1 MKCGICSNEQN
12 NTPYKIREMM
22 FGLRDSFDYFQC
34 GNCQCIQIKEI
45 PENLGKYYPTD
56 YYSFTNTDSKIKK
69 LSFFKQMQY
78 EYLSGNKKTVLGA
91 IISYKYKSLL
101 YDWCNVLQLRDKNTK
116 ILDLGCGGGDLLKQL
131 ENVGFTNLTGAD
143 PFLAEDIDYSE
154 NIKIYKKSV
163 YELSETYDVI
173 MLHHSFEH
181 MDNHAEVIQKLY
193 QLLRKDGKLF
203 IRIPIYSKPLFERYG
218 VDLVNLDAPRH
229 LFVHSIKSITYLLEN
244 HGFKIANT
252 TFDANVFDIIVSEQY
267 KKDITLF
274 DKEKSYI
281 TDIKNSM
288 FTPKEHKIFRKQMED
303 YNRNGEGSAVALVM
317 EKAK

>member
-1 MKCGICSNEQN
+1 MKCGICSNELN

-34 GNCQCIQIKEI
+34 GNCQCIQIKAI

-56 YYSFTNTDSKIKK
+56 YYSFANTDSKIKK
-69 LSFFKQMQY
+69 LGYFKQLQY
-78 EYLSGNKKTVLGA
+78 EYMSGNKKTILGA
-91 IISYKYKSLL
+91 IISYKYKSPF

-116 ILDLGCGGGDLLKQL
+116 ILDIGCGGGDLLKQL

-143 PFLAEDIDYSE
+143 PFISEDIHYSE
-154 NIKIYKKSV
+154 NVNIYKKSV
-163 YELSETYDVI
+163 YELDETYDVI
-173 MLHHSFEH
+173 MLHHSLEH
-181 MDNHAEVIQKLY
+181 MDKQADVIAKLY

-218 VDLVNLDAPRH
+218 VDLVNLDASRH

-244 HGFKIANT
+244 HRFKIKHT
-252 TFDANVFDIIVSEQY
+252 TFDATVFDIIVSEQY
-267 KKDITLF
+267 KKNITLF
-274 DKEKSYI
+274 DKDKSYI

-288 FTPKEHKIFRKQMED
+288 FTPKEHKVFRNQIEEL
-303 YNRNGEGSAVALVM
+303 NRKGEGSAVALVI
-317 EKAK
+317 EKV

>member
-56 YYSFTNTDSKIKK
+56 YYSFASTDSKIKK
-69 LSFFKQMQY
+69 LSYFKQMQY
-78 EYLSGNKKTVLGA
+78 EYLSGNKKTILGA

-131 ENVGFTNLTGAD
+131 ENLGFTNLTGAD
-143 PFLAEDIDYSE
+143 PFLLEDIDYSE

-244 HGFKIANT
+244 HGFKITNT

-303 YNRNGEGSAVALVM
+303 YNRNGEGSAVALVI